1 MKLSVVTTCMNRLD
15 HLRQT
20 LPQNMKDSA
29 GVSVEFV
36 LVNYNSKDDMDRW
49 VQINYPQEIAS
60 GLIKHVHVLNVTE
73 YSMVHSRNVGFKAAS
88 GEVVVQVDADNYM
101 KQGFA
106 ARCLE
111 IAATTSGP
119 VVMFRANHRLRGR
132 LGFRRQEF
140 IDLLGGY
147 DESMKGY
154 GADDR
159 DIFERAKRL
168 GFTAVKYGGDL
179 SEFLCI
185 KHGKSLST
193 ENMTIKKR
201 STGEHLNK
209 AIMEE
214 SLRLGRFKANVGRD
228 WGSAEV
234 IINFSEHGVI
244 K

>member
-20 LPQNMKDSA
+20 LPQNIKDSE
-29 GVSVEFV
+29 GVPVEFV
-36 LVNYNSKDDMDRW
+36 LVNYGSQDEMHNW
-49 VQINYPQEIAS
+49 VKINYAKEVAS
-60 GLIKHVHVLNVTE
+60 GLIKHVHVLGVTE
-73 YSMVHSRNVGFKAAS
+73 YSMAHSRNVGFKAAS
-88 GEVVVQVDADNYM
+88 GEVAVQVDADNFM
-101 KQGFA
+101 KPGFT

-111 IAATTSGP
+111 IASTTNGP

-168 GFTAVKYGGDL
+168 GFRTVKYGGDL

-185 KHGKSLST
+185 KHDKALST
-193 ENMTIKKR
+193 ANMTIKR
-201 STGEHLNK
+201 RATGEHLNK
-209 AIMEE
+209 AIMAE
-214 SLRLGRFKANVGRD
+214 SLRLGRLKANEGRA

-234 IINFSEHGVI
+234 IINFSEHGI
-244 K
+244 LQ